1 MRDEP
6 VFGAAEDDF
15 PPLHAAWLIA
25 RSARDAAAAWDQAAP
40 PEDLPGLA
48 GHLHWAFQSLSS
60 ALLSLTC
67 CIDETPPD
75 EREPASSEVSR
86 HVYSAYLVTEK
97 AGAGLLRDLP
107 LHRGT
112 RAGSAAAE
120 AGYDMARR
128 ISAAALSMGRP
139 SRATV
144 AARNDAI
151 GAFLH
156 AAGNLSAAI
165 GTLASRL
172 PSPDALRFTAAQ
184 VRLAEARVHL
194 HSALTL
200 SAARPRPAGRLTLAA
215 QRVRDLNP
223 LTRHAHRTAGTR
235 DHPARLAMTGF
246 PAPPAALPGTAAGE
260 SATTSPA
267 AGPRLTRDAQP
278 PRGARP

>member
-6 VFGAAEDDF
+6 DFSAGEQDF

-25 RSARDAAAAWDQAAP
+25 RSARDAAAAWDQPAP

-48 GHLHWAFQSLSS
+48 DHLHWAFQSLSS

-67 CIDETPPD
+67 CIDKTPPD
-75 EREPASSEVSR
+75 EPEPHSSEVSR

-107 LHRGT
+107 LHRGA

-120 AGYDMARR
+120 AGYEMARR

-139 SRATV
+139 SRAAV

-151 GAFLH
+151 EAFLH
-156 AAGNLSAAI
+156 AAGNLSTAI
-165 GTLASRL
+165 GTLASHL
-172 PSPDALRFTAAQ
+172 PGPDARRFTTAQ
-184 VRLAEARVHL
+184 ARLAEAREHL
-194 HSALTL
+194 LGALAL
-200 SAARPRPAGRLTLAA
+200 SAARTRPAGRLALAA
-215 QRVRDLNP
+215 RRVRDRNP
-223 LTRHAHRTAGTR
+223 LTRHAHRTPGTR

-246 PAPPAALPGTAAGE
+246 PAPPAAPPGTAAGE

-278 PRGARP
+278 PRGTRP